1 MWTKYSV
8 NIVVWVKNFPKEFG
22 LYLTDNKEFLIFT
35 ENCTRSK
42 KLGFVKVNFRV
53 DSLKRGSN

>member
-8 NIVVWVKNFPKEFG
+8 NIVVWVKNSPKEFG
-22 LYLTDNKEFLIFT
+22 LYLIDNKECLMFMG
-35 ENCTRSK
+35 NCTRSK
-42 KLGFVKVNFRV
+42 KLGFVKANFRV